1 MKTTISCCGEGLT
14 IQLSGHM
21 SDRSADWS
29 NDEAGTG
36 ATTQRVAAEDT
47 LHRAPAFASGHSCN
61 GNGKLKQSQSW
72 RNLLP
77 AGMIEQLQRRFSP
90 MRVEYI
96 ARVLTAGEIG
106 VLSDIGD
113 ALIIARIK
121 RMPNGRLRRYDV
133 YVPVDLSAQR
143 KFCDAQLEWIR
154 GEHYLL
160 GTRLG
165 RSPTHAELFADFVHN
180 RNGLRFRAYYCMR
193 HPDQM
198 KRKLASAPSTSA
210 DSCGSCS

>member
-1 MKTTISCCGEGLT
+1 MT
-14 IQLSGHM
+14 
-21 SDRSADWS
+21 DRNAEWS
-29 NDEAGTG
+29 DEAVTG
-36 ATTQRVAAEDT
+36 ATTQRAAADVH
-47 LHRAPAFASGHSCN
+47 LHNAPAIQKVNSCN
-61 GNGKLKQSQSW
+61 TNGKLKQSQSW

-77 AGMIEQLQRRFSP
+77 PGMIEQLQRRFSP

-106 VLSDIGD
+106 VLCDIGD

-121 RMPNGRLRRYDV
+121 RMPNGRLCRYDAC
-133 YVPVDLSAQR
+133 VPVDLSAQR

-180 RNGLRFRAYYCMR
+180 RNGLRFRAYYCMK
-193 HPDQM
+193 HPSQM
-198 KRKLASAPSTSA
+198 KRKVACEGAASAA
-210 DSCGSCS
+210 CQSCS